1 MEAVTRS
8 GASPARRR
16 EGGSTVEAASGDLD
30 EESRR
35 RSGGP
40 DLAEQRSR
48 SDVAVRLIGLALLCW
63 GVASEV
69 PLGLAGRGLAATVLL
84 SVAGLAWLG
93 WLVRPT
99 RSVTLGCLA
108 VLGAAGGALT
118 PLAPFGLAFVGTA
131 ALAGSSTLELAPA
144 LAIAAAGPLA
154 LVASWLLVGE
164 SGELAVS
171 AVAVSLAGL
180 AIGAGR
186 RRRVEAAAERA
197 NLAVAEERAALEHAR
212 AEVLAERNRLAR
224 ELHDVL
230 AHTLGALTVQLEA
243 LDAQLSLAPGAAA
256 GIRDG
261 VRRTKALAADGLA
274 EARRAVQ
281 ALREDSG
288 PLVEQ
293 LASLCDRTAAT
304 FSASGSPGPVAP
316 EAGLA
321 LYRVG
326 QEALTNAAKHAPGAA
341 VTMHLAFEEGRVNLT
356 VHNGRSVT
364 PPGALAR
371 TGAGYGLDGMAER
384 VRLAGGA
391 VSAGPD
397 GEGWRVDAWVPR

>member
-1 MEAVTRS
+1 M
-8 GASPARRR
+8 
-16 EGGSTVEAASGDLD
+16 
-30 EESRR
+30 
-35 RSGGP
+35 
-40 DLAEQRSR
+40 
-48 SDVAVRLIGLALLCW
+48 
-63 GVASEV
+63 
-69 PLGLAGRGLAATVLL
+69 
-84 SVAGLAWLG
+84 
-93 WLVRPT
+93 
-99 RSVTLGCLA
+99 TLGCLA

-197 NLAVAEERAALEHAR
+197 SLVVAEERAALEHAR

-243 LDAQLSLAPGAAA
+243 LDAQLSLEPGLES
-256 GIRDG
+256 GVRDG
-261 VRRTKALAADGLA
+261 VQRTKVLAAAGLA

-281 ALREDSG
+281 ALREDSR

-341 VTMHLAFEEGRVNLT
+341 VTMHLAFEEGRVSLA
-356 VHNGRSVT
+356 VHNGRAVT
-364 PPGALAR
+364 PPGVLAR